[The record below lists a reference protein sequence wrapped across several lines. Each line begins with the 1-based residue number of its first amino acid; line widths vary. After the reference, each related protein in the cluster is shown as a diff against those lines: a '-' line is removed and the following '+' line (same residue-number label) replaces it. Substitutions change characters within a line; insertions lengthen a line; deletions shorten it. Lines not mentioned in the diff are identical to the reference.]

1 MRLIDADEL
10 HDCIMD
16 NDIHNGIMSVKNVYE
31 FIEEAPTIDAVPVK
45 HGMWIHN
52 DEWWEFICTS
62 CHRGI
67 GNIKEYKYCPNCGA
81 RMDGDE
87 Q

>member
-1 MRLIDADEL
+1 MRLIDADKL

-16 NDIHNGIMSVKNVYE
+16 NDIHNGIMSVKNVYD
-31 FIEEAPTIDAVPVK
+31 FIDGEPTVDVEPVK
-45 HGMWIHN
+45 HGQWVHN

-81 RMDGDE
+81 RMDLE
-87 Q
+87 